1 MPTYVYRR
9 ADGTTFEHFQ
19 RMSDDA
25 LTEDPE
31 TGEPVERMVGGGAG
45 LIFKGT
51 GFYLTDY
58 ARKKTSGGGEEKSDA
73 GEKSESKTAKDAKAD
88 STQADAKAGKPDKKV
103 SSAPAPSSKGD

>member
-9 ADGTTFEHFQ
+9 PDGTTFEVTQ
-19 RMSDDA
+19 RISDDA

-31 TGEPVERMVGGGAG
+31 TGEPVQRVIGGGAG

-58 ARKKTSGGGEEKSDA
+58 ARKSVSPSGE
-73 GEKSESKTAKDAKAD
+73 SESKTE
-88 STQADAKAGKPDKKV
+88 
-103 SSAPAPSSKGD
+103 APSESKAEKSDSASSVKSESGSSKSADD

>member
-31 TGEPVERMVGGGAG
+31 TGQPVERLVGGGAG
-45 LIFKGT
+45 LIFKGS

-58 ARKKTSGGGEEKSDA
+58 ARKKTSGGEGASD
-73 GEKSESKTAKDAKAD
+73 GGGSNEGAKAE
-88 STQADAKAGKPDKKV
+88 SGAGD
-103 SSAPAPSSKGD
+103 SAPAKKKEKKAASKPAASDG